1 MTTKA
6 DLRVLML
13 AHLRVIRAGETPA
26 AEIATLAD
34 FYIDGAR
41 GFLSEEGLCW
51 WDADEIPTA
60 VSVPLAHY
68 CAGLAAVS
76 FGKGGKGYEAQG
88 GAAKIAIAGLKS
100 GDDRET
106 VRAEYF

>member
-26 AEIATLAD
+26 AEIASLAD
-34 FYIDGAR
+34 LYIDGGR
-41 GFLSEEGLCW
+41 GLLMEEGLVW
-51 WDADEIPTA
+51 WDEDDIPEA
-60 VSVPLAHY
+60 VSIPLAHY
-68 CAGLAAVS
+68 CAGMAAVS

-100 GDDRET
+100 GEDRET
-106 VRAEYF
+106 VRGDYF

>member
-34 FYIDGAR
+34 LYIDGGRA
-41 GFLSEEGLCW
+41 LLLEDGLCW
-51 WDADEIPTA
+51 WDEDDIPEA
-60 VSVPLAHY
+60 VSIPLAHY
-68 CAGLAAVS
+68 CAGMAAVS
-76 FGKGGKGYEAQG
+76 FGKGGKGYDALG
-88 GAAKIAIAGLKS
+88 TAAKIAIAGLKS
-100 GDDRET
+100 GEDRET
-106 VRAEYF
+106 VRGDYF

>member
-26 AEIATLAD
+26 AEIASLAD
-34 FYIDGAR
+34 LYIDGGRA
-41 GFLSEEGLCW
+41 FLMEEGLCW
-51 WDADEIPTA
+51 WEADSIPEA

-68 CAGLAAVS
+68 CAGLASVT

-88 GAAKIAIAGLKS
+88 AAAKIAIAGLKS
-100 GDDRET
+100 GEDRET
-106 VRAEYF
+106 LRAEYF

>member
-26 AEIATLAD
+26 AEIASLAD
-34 FYIDGAR
+34 LYIDGGR
-41 GFLSEEGLCW
+41 GLLMEEGLVW
-51 WDADEIPTA
+51 WDEDDIPDA
-60 VSVPLAHY
+60 VSIPFAHY

-76 FGKGGKGYEAQG
+76 FGKGGKGYEAL
-88 GAAKIAIAGLKS
+88 GAAAKTAIAALKS
-100 GDDRET
+100 GEDRET
-106 VRAEYF
+106 VRGDYF